1 MAKRP
6 KRQSTTRPRIK
17 TARTNPRG
25 RSTRS
30 RRGPESPAGHT
41 LLSNRIIFEL
51 YRAGTALSIGEL
63 VKLLSARDL
72 PEPIIEHE
80 LRLLV
85 RLDRVEHSRKNRFSL
100 AKKSDLLEGVVV
112 MNPAGFGFATGLKSS
127 SGARLPDKDLY
138 LSRTHLA
145 TARHGDRVLLR
156 IIYGGPRR
164 RDEAEIV
171 GIFERMQKTLVGY
184 YHQQGDHGVAE
195 PEDPRFPASIHLNV
209 SGQNFVGEL
218 RDGDAVIVALD
229 TAESETAQL
238 RGHIVEIL
246 GDPQRLAVQ
255 IRMVVEKHRL
265 IQSFSPEAQAEAEQV
280 VADPG
285 AANREDLRE
294 ILHVTI
300 DGADAKDFDD
310 AVAVEKLRN
319 GYRLYV
325 SIADVSAYVRAGSCL
340 DREAYER
347 GTSVYFP
354 TTVIPMLPENI
365 SNNLC
370 SLLPHQDR
378 LTVTA
383 ILDFNHAGK
392 LFKKRFVRSII
403 HSHNRFTYQTVK
415 QIVVDQDKE
424 VRNKFKPFLKALQWA
439 AELATILHQVR
450 VARGSI
456 TLTIPE
462 PDIQLD
468 AELRVAAVER
478 MQRSFAN
485 QIVEEFMLAANEA
498 VARTFAERD
507 FDTLYR
513 IHEEPDPDKIK
524 DFISVAETLALKLPM
539 GATTSRWY
547 NQLLHQVQGTAR
559 EQIVN
564 NLLLRTMQQARYQ
577 HDNTGHFGLG
587 AEFYTHFTS
596 PIRRYPDLIVHR
608 LLCRM
613 IIAGSSRKDKAGK
626 AGPYRSL
633 QEAGLHLSDRERLA
647 ITAER
652 DLADRLKCQFMQQ
665 RLGDRFQ
672 AVVSSITDSLFFV
685 DLVEQLISGAVLLS
699 SLTDDYYIH
708 DWRKHRL
715 IGDISGRIIQIGD
728 LVEVVAV
735 EVEADRGRIFF
746 TLEGNS
752 AKELSS
758 KTKHHK

>member
-112 MNPAGFGFATGLKSS
+112 MNPAGFGFATGLKST

-184 YHQQGDHGVAE
+184 YHQQGAHGVAE

-265 IQSFSPEAQAEAEQV
+265 IHSFSPEAQAEAEQV

-325 SIADVSAYVRAGSCL
+325 SIADVSAYVRAGSRL

-383 ILDFNHAGK
+383 ILDFNHEGK
-392 LFKKRFVRSII
+392 LLKKRFVRSVI

-424 VRNKFKPFLKALQWA
+424 VRNGFKPFLKALKWA
-439 AELATILHQVR
+439 AELATILHQAR

-468 AELRVAAVER
+468 AELRVAAIER

-524 DFISVAETLALKLPM
+524 DFISVAETLGLKLPM

-547 NQLLHQVQGTAR
+547 NQLLYQVQGTAR

-613 IIAGSSRKDKAGK
+613 IIAGSGRKDKAGK

-752 AKELSS
+752 AKELSPE
-758 KTKHHK
+758 TKHHK